1 MAPGLQ
7 SPKVIL
13 LAKILVSK
21 QKTNQIFIATSEK
34 IKFHLFKKTAYGS
47 FGQGLAMETCK
58 TKAIQAYSDIGRH
71 IKVLFGHIQAYSES
85 FVTLTYLEP
94 WYIQNPGIYAEPEAN
109 SEPWYIQN
117 PVKHLR
123 WCFFTKIV
131 KDYSDYFH
139 NIRFWC
145 SLLYKKNTIFKYK
158 SNLYSRSICSM

>member
-1 MAPGLQ
+1 MDTGRFLAPGLQ

-85 FVTLTYLEP
+85 FVTL
-94 WYIQNPGIYAEPEAN
+94 I
-109 SEPWYIQN
+109 
-117 PVKHLR
+117 
-123 WCFFTKIV
+123 
-131 KDYSDYFH
+131 YSDIFRTLVYMQNQKQIQSRGIFRILS
-139 NIRFWC
+139 NIYDDAF
-145 SLLYKKNTIFKYK
+145 SQK
-158 SNLYSRSICSM
+158 